1 MSPIEQNIPQ
11 NFTALPYRLSPMLPD
26 NVESPVKLEFGSNNP
41 RASYGFQSPS
51 FDESMKIFTPTKA
64 ETPLASMSKGG
75 GGGGYSLRNSPYE
88 NAESKH
94 DDMDLYN

>member
-11 NFTALPYRLSPMLPD
+11 NFTALPPRQSPNLPD
-26 NVESPVKLEFGSNNP
+26 IVETPVKIEMGSNNP
-41 RASYGFQSPS
+41 RMSYGFQSPS
-51 FDESMKIFTPTKA
+51 FDESMKMFTPVKA

-75 GGGGYSLRNSPYE
+75 GEYSLRNSPYE
-88 NAESKH
+88 KAESKH